1 MRISDWSSDVCSSD
15 LLDAPVARRAQIVDI
30 GKAAI
35 GQGDGLLYASPVD
48 AEGGQRQA
56 KPPIGQ
62 SRLHPRLVA
71 PERIGAIAVRRGG
84 AAQCGEI
91 GRATV
96 RRHRSIGSP
105 ARSEE
110 HTSEL
115 QSLMRIS
122 YAVFCLTQKKALM
135 P

>member
-96 RRHRSIGSP
+96 RRNRSIGSTADKTLSRAQTDQAVSRP
-105 ARSEE
+105 SEPRGG
-110 HTSEL
+110 
-115 QSLMRIS
+115 Q
-122 YAVFCLTQKKALM
+122 A
-135 P
+135 